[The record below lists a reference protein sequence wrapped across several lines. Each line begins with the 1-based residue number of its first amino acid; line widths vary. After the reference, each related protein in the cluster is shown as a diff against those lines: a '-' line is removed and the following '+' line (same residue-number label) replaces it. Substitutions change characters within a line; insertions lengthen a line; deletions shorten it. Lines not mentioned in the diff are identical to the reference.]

1 MTYVVNGKSFDEE
14 PAPGQCLRTFLRS
27 LGHYG
32 VKKGCDAGDC
42 GACTVWLDG
51 DPVHSCITPAY
62 RAEGREVTT
71 IEGIGSPGDLHP
83 MQRQF
88 RDAPGFQCG
97 FCTAGM
103 VMTSAAFTEAQKADL
118 PRALKGNLCR
128 CTGYRGIEDA
138 VKGVAGVETAAPG
151 KAAGTSV
158 SAPAADDVVTGR
170 AEFTMD
176 THIEGMLHL
185 KVVHSPHA
193 HARIV
198 SIDKTAALAVPGVHR
213 VYTWEDV
220 PRKRFTTAIHTDHLV
235 DPDDTFILDNTVRF
249 VGQRVVA
256 VLADT
261 VRAAEEGCRRV
272 DVEYEVLPSVF
283 DPEEAMAEGAPQLHG
298 THDPFVRDPV
308 HNILIEIHSH
318 IGDIDAGFAEADVI
332 HEGTYSTPRVQ
343 HAHLETHGSIA
354 WMDNGRLNVRTS
366 SQSPSI
372 AKGKLAYLFAL
383 RPDQLRVFCKR
394 VGGGFGGKQE
404 VISEDLVALATLDT
418 GRPVCFEYTR
428 EEEFTTASTR
438 HPMTLTV
445 KLGAKADGTLTAFQ
459 VRNVSNTGAYG
470 NHGGETL
477 YAGGAAV
484 MIYRCPNKK
493 YDAFSVYTNTIPS
506 GALRGYGMTQPTFA
520 VESAMDELAR
530 TLHIDPLELRRRNIV
545 RPGDPLVA
553 MHDGPDDVV
562 VAEDGLAK
570 CIDLVADAMAR
581 TADARTADVRT
592 ADEPPPGSGWL
603 VGVGV
608 ASSVHETAPPTEHI
622 SEAWVTLGDDLMY
635 ELAVGTVEFG
645 EGTSTAH
652 VQIAASQLGT
662 TPSRIRLVQSD
673 TDRTGFDTGAFASAG
688 LFVAGNAVL
697 RAANAVRDQILEV
710 AAAHMGVPVAMCSLD
725 EEGVV
730 CGDQRVSLAEL
741 VALARAQGVRFT
753 AARKAY
759 GSPRSVTSN
768 TQGFRIAVHRVTGE
782 IRILYSVQAT
792 DAAVVINPAQV
803 RGQVEGG
810 VAQGIGFTLTENHHV
825 DVDGAMENPNLRNY
839 RIPTYADIPR
849 TDVLLV
855 DSADSLGPLR
865 SKGIAECC
873 INPVA
878 PALANA
884 LHDATG
890 VRYRALPLT
899 PERIYSR
906 LNEDQPVPRN

>member
-1 MTYVVNGKSFDEE
+1 MTYLVNGERFDEA
-14 PAPGQCLRTFLRS
+14 PDPGQCLRTFLRA
-27 LGHYG
+27 LGHFG
-32 VKKGCDAGDC
+32 VKKGCDSGDC

-51 DPVHSCITPAY
+51 DPVHSCITPAF
-62 RAEGREVTT
+62 RAEGHEVTT
-71 IEGIGSPGDLHP
+71 IEGLGSPGHLHP

-103 VMTSAAFTEAQKADL
+103 IMTATTLTEAQKADL

-138 VKGVAGVETAAPG
+138 VRGVVGVARAAPG
-151 KAAGTSV
+151 KAVGTSV
-158 SAPAADDVVTGR
+158 GPPAADDVVTGR

-176 THIEGMLHL
+176 THLDGMLYL
-185 KVVHSPHA
+185 KVLHSPHA
-193 HARIV
+193 HARILA
-198 SIDKTAALAVPGVHR
+198 IDKTAALAVPGVHR

-220 PRKRFTTAIHTDHLV
+220 PRRRFSTAIHTDHLV
-235 DPDDTFILDNTVRF
+235 DPDDTRILDDTVRF

-261 VRAAEEGCRRV
+261 PGAAEEGCRRV
-272 DVEYEVLPSVF
+272 GVEYEVLPAVF
-283 DPEEAMAEGAPQLHG
+283 DPEEAMAPGAPQLHG
-298 THDPFVRDPV
+298 SHDPFVRDPV
-308 HNILIEIHSH
+308 RNILLEIHSH
-318 IGDIDAGFAEADVI
+318 LGDIDAGFAEADVI
-332 HEGTYSTPRVQ
+332 HEGTYFSPRVQ

-354 WMDNGRLNVRTS
+354 WMEDGRLHVRTS

-372 AKGKLAYLFAL
+372 AKVKLSRLFAL

-418 GRPVCFEYTR
+418 GRPACFEYTR
-428 EEEFTTASTR
+428 EEEFTTASPR

-445 KLGAKADGTLTAFQ
+445 TLGAKADGTLTAFQ

-484 MIYRCPNKK
+484 MIYRCPHKK
-493 YDAFSVYTNTIPS
+493 YDAFSVYTNTVPS
-506 GALRGYGMTQPTFA
+506 GALRGYGMTQPAFA
-520 VESAMDELAR
+520 VESAMDELALA
-530 TLHIDPLELRRRNIV
+530 LHLDPLALRRRNIV
-545 RPGDPLVA
+545 RPGDPLLSMA
-553 MHDGPDDVV
+553 AGPDDVV
-562 VAEDGLAK
+562 FTEDGLAK
-570 CIDLVADAMAR
+570 CLDLVEEAMAR
-581 TADARTADVRT
+581 TADT
-592 ADEPPPGSGWL
+592 PSPGPGWL
-603 VGVGV
+603 VGAGV
-608 ASSVHETAPPTEHI
+608 ASSLHETAPPTEHL
-622 SEAWVTLGDDLMY
+622 SEAWVTLGDDLVY

-652 VQIAASQLGT
+652 VQIAAHQLGT

-697 RAANAVRDQILEV
+697 RAANAVRDRILEF
-710 AAAHMGVPVAMCSLD
+710 AAAHTGVHLVLCSMED
-725 EEGVV
+725 ESVV

-741 VALARAQGVRFT
+741 VTSARARGIRFT

-810 VAQGIGFTLTENHHV
+810 VAQGIGFTLTENYQ
-825 DVDGAMENPNLRNY
+825 VDGDGVMVNPNLRNY
-839 RIPTYADIPR
+839 RIPSWADIPH

-855 DSADSLGPLR
+855 NSTDSVGPLR

-884 LHDATG
+884 LRDATG

-899 PERIYSR
+899 PERIYHRLTESR
-906 LNEDQPVPRN
+906 PAPRT

>member
-1 MTYVVNGKSFDEE
+1 MTYLVNGRSFHEE
-14 PAPGQCLRTFLRS
+14 PEPGQCLRTFLRA
-27 LGHYG
+27 LGHHG

-51 DPVHSCITPAY
+51 DPVHSCITPAF
-62 RAEGREVTT
+62 RADGREVTT
-71 IEGIGSPGDLHP
+71 IEGLGSPGDLHP
-83 MQRQF
+83 MQRRF

-103 VMTSAAFTEAQKADL
+103 IMTSATFTDAQKADL

-128 CTGYRGIEDA
+128 CTGYRAIEDA
-138 VKGVAGVETAAPG
+138 VNGVVGVESAAPG
-151 KAAGTSV
+151 KAVGRSV
-158 SAPAADDVVTGR
+158 GAPAAEDVVTGR

-176 THIEGMLHL
+176 TRLDGMLHL
-185 KVVHSPHA
+185 KVLHSPHA

-198 SIDKTAALAVPGVHR
+198 SIDKSAALAVPGVRR
-213 VYTWEDV
+213 VYTWQDV
-220 PRKRFTTAIHTDHLV
+220 PRRRFTTAIHTDHLV
-235 DPDDTFILDNTVRF
+235 DPDDTRILDDTVRF

-261 VRAAEEGCRRV
+261 VGAAEEGCRRTV
-272 DVEYEVLPSVF
+272 VEYEVLPAVF
-283 DPEEAMAEGAPQLHG
+283 DPLEAMAEGAPQLHG
-298 THDPFVRDPV
+298 SDDPFVRDPV
-308 HNILIEIHSH
+308 HNILLELHTH
-318 IGDIDAGFAEADVI
+318 IGDVDAGFAEADVI
-332 HEGTYSTPRVQ
+332 HEGTYFSPRVQ

-354 WMDNGRLNVRTS
+354 WMENGRLNVRTS

-372 AKGKLAYLFAL
+372 AKVKLAYLFAL
-383 RPDQLRVFCKR
+383 RPDRLRVFCKR

-404 VISEDLVALATLDT
+404 VISEDLAALATLDT

-428 EEEFTTASTR
+428 EDEFTTASPR

-445 KLGAKADGTLTAFQ
+445 RLGAKADGTLTAFQ

-477 YAGGAAV
+477 YAGGSAV
-484 MIYRCPNKK
+484 MIYRCPNKR
-493 YDAFSVYTNTIPS
+493 YDAFSVYTNTVPS
-506 GALRGYGMTQPTFA
+506 GALRGYGMTQPAFA

-530 TLHIDPLELRRRNIV
+530 ALHIDPLELRRRNIV

-553 MHDGPDDVV
+553 LHDGPDDV
-562 VAEDGLAK
+562 AFSEDSLAK
-570 CIDLVADAMAR
+570 CIDLVEGALAR
-581 TADARTADVRT
+581 TADQ
-592 ADEPPPGSGWL
+592 PSPGPEWL
-603 VGVGV
+603 VGTGV
-608 ASSVHETAPPTEHI
+608 ASSLHETAPPTEHV
-622 SEAWVTLGDDLMY
+622 SEAWVTLRDDLVY

-652 VQIAASQLGT
+652 VQIAAGQLGT
-662 TPSRIRLVQSD
+662 TPARIHLVQSD

-688 LFVAGNAVL
+688 LFVSGNAVL
-697 RAANAVRDQILEV
+697 RAADAVRDRILEY
-710 AAAHMGVPVAMCSLD
+710 AATYTGVHLVLCSMDD
-725 EEGVV
+725 EEVV
-730 CGDQRVSLAEL
+730 CGDRRVPLAEL
-741 VALARAQGVRFT
+741 VASARARGIRFT

-759 GSPRSVTSN
+759 GTPRSVTSN

-782 IRILYSVQAT
+782 IRVLHSVQAA

-810 VAQGIGFTLTENHHV
+810 VAQGIGFALTENHHV
-825 DVDGAMENPNLRNY
+825 DDDGVMVNPNFRNY
-839 RIPTYADIPR
+839 RIPTFADVPR
-849 TDVLLV
+849 TEVLLV
-855 DSADSLGPLR
+855 ASTDSVGPLR
-865 SKGIAECC
+865 SKGMAECC

-890 VRYRALPLT
+890 VRFRSLPLT

-906 LNEDQPVPRN
+906 LIEKQSVPTGPGS

>member
-1 MTYVVNGKSFDEE
+1 MTYSVNGRSFSEE
-14 PAPGQCLRTFLRS
+14 PDPGQCLRTFLRA
-27 LGHYG
+27 LGHFG

-51 DPVHSCITPAY
+51 TPVHSCITPAF
-62 RAEGREVTT
+62 RAEGHEVTT
-71 IEGIGSPGDLHP
+71 IEGLGSPGDLHP
-83 MQRQF
+83 AQRRF

-103 VMTSAAFTEAQKADL
+103 IMTSATFTEDQKVDL

-128 CTGYRGIEDA
+128 CTGYRAIEDA
-138 VKGVAGVETAAPG
+138 VKGVTGVQKAEPG
-151 KAAGTSV
+151 RAVGTSV
-158 SAPAADDVVTGR
+158 GAPAADDVVTGL

-176 THIEGMLHL
+176 TRMEGMLHL
-185 KVVHSPHA
+185 KVLHSPHA

-198 SIDKTAALAVPGVHR
+198 SIDKSAALAVPGVHR

-220 PRKRFTTAIHTDHLV
+220 PRRRFTTAIHTDHLV
-235 DPDDTFILDNTVRF
+235 DPDDTYILDRTVRF

-261 VRAAEEGCRRV
+261 VGAAEEGCRKV
-272 DVEYEVLPSVF
+272 AVEYEVLPAVF
-283 DPEEAMAEGAPQLHG
+283 DPEQAMADGAPQLHG
-298 THDPFVRDPV
+298 SEDPFARDYV
-308 HNILIEIHSH
+308 HNLLLEIHSH
-318 IGDIDAGFAEADVI
+318 IGDVGAGFAAADVI
-332 HEGTYSTPRVQ
+332 HEGTYFSPRVQ

-354 WMDNGRLNVRTS
+354 WMEDGRLNVRTS

-372 AKGKLAYLFAL
+372 AKVKLAYLFAL

-404 VISEDLVALATLDT
+404 VISEDLAALAALDT

-428 EEEFTTASTR
+428 EEEFTTASPR
-438 HPMTLTV
+438 HPMKLTV

-459 VRNVSNTGAYG
+459 VRNLSNTGAYG

-477 YAGGAAV
+477 YAGGSAV

-493 YDAFSVYTNTIPS
+493 YDAFSVYTNTVPS
-506 GALRGYGMTQPTFA
+506 GALRGYGMTQPAFA
-520 VESAMDELAR
+520 VESAMDELALA
-530 TLHIDPLELRRRNIV
+530 LHMDPLELRRRNIV
-545 RPGDPLVA
+545 RPGEPLVA
-553 MHDGPDDVV
+553 LHDGPDDVV
-562 VAEDGLAK
+562 FHEDGLGK
-570 CIDLVADAMAR
+570 CIDLVAGELAR
-581 TADARTADVRT
+581 TADQ
-592 ADEPPPGSGWL
+592 PSPGPGWL

-608 ASSVHETAPPTEHI
+608 ASSMHETAPPTEHV
-622 SEAWVTLGDDLMY
+622 SEAWLTLGDDLVY

-652 VQIAASQLGT
+652 VQIAANQLGT

-697 RAANAVRDQILEV
+697 RAANAVRDRVLDF
-710 AAAHMGVPVAMCSLD
+710 AATHTGVHVVMCSMD
-725 EEGVV
+725 DDGVV
-730 CGDQRVSLAEL
+730 CGDERVSLATL
-741 VALARAQGVRFT
+741 VAEARAGGIRFT

-782 IRILYSVQAT
+782 IRVLYSVQAT
-792 DAAVVINPAQV
+792 DAGVLINPEQV

-810 VAQGIGFTLTENHHV
+810 VAQGIGFALTENFQI
-825 DVDGAMENPNLRNY
+825 DADGVMANPNLRNY
-839 RIPTYADIPR
+839 RIPTYADVPR

-855 DSADSLGPLR
+855 GSSDSVGAMR
-865 SKGIAECC
+865 SKGMAECC

-884 LHDATG
+884 LRDATG
-890 VRYRALPLT
+890 VRYRELPLT
-899 PERIYSR
+899 PERIYGR
-906 LNEDQPVPRN
+906 LVESQSARTGTRR

>member
-1 MTYVVNGKSFDEE
+1 MTYLVNGRSFHEE
-14 PAPGQCLRTFLRS
+14 PEPGQCLRTFLRA
-27 LGHYG
+27 LGHHG

-51 DPVHSCITPAY
+51 DPVHSCITPAF
-62 RAEGREVTT
+62 RADGREVTT
-71 IEGIGSPGDLHP
+71 IEGLGSPGDLHP
-83 MQRQF
+83 MQRRF

-103 VMTSAAFTEAQKADL
+103 IMTSATFTDAQKADL

-128 CTGYRGIEDA
+128 CTGYRAIEDA
-138 VKGVAGVETAAPG
+138 VNGVAGVESAAPG
-151 KAAGTSV
+151 KAVGRSV
-158 SAPAADDVVTGR
+158 GAPAAEDVVTGR

-176 THIEGMLHL
+176 TRLDDMLHL
-185 KVVHSPHA
+185 KVLHSPHA

-198 SIDKTAALAVPGVHR
+198 SIDKSAALAVPGVRR
-213 VYTWEDV
+213 VYTWQDV
-220 PRKRFTTAIHTDHLV
+220 PRRRFTTAIHTDHLV
-235 DPDDTFILDNTVRF
+235 DPDDTRILDDTVRF

-261 VRAAEEGCRRV
+261 VGAAEEGCRRTV
-272 DVEYEVLPSVF
+272 VEYEVLPAVF
-283 DPEEAMAEGAPQLHG
+283 EPLEAMAEGAPQLHG
-298 THDPFVRDPV
+298 SDDPFVRDPV
-308 HNILIEIHSH
+308 HNILLELHTH
-318 IGDIDAGFAEADVI
+318 IGDVDAGFAEADVI
-332 HEGTYSTPRVQ
+332 HEGTYFSPRVQ

-354 WMDNGRLNVRTS
+354 WMENGRLNVRTS

-372 AKGKLAYLFAL
+372 AKVKLAYLFAL
-383 RPDQLRVFCKR
+383 RPDRLRVFCKR

-404 VISEDLVALATLDT
+404 VISEDLAALATLDT

-428 EEEFTTASTR
+428 EDEFTTASPR

-445 KLGAKADGTLTAFQ
+445 RLGAKADGTLTAFQ

-477 YAGGAAV
+477 YAGGSAV
-484 MIYRCPNKK
+484 MIYRCPNKR
-493 YDAFSVYTNTIPS
+493 YDAFSVYTNTVPS
-506 GALRGYGMTQPTFA
+506 GALRGYGMTQPAFA

-530 TLHIDPLELRRRNIV
+530 ALHIDPLELRRRNIV

-553 MHDGPDDVV
+553 LHDGPDDV
-562 VAEDGLAK
+562 AFSEDSLAK
-570 CIDLVADAMAR
+570 CIDLVEGALAR
-581 TADARTADVRT
+581 TADQ
-592 ADEPPPGSGWL
+592 PSPGPEWL
-603 VGVGV
+603 VGTGV
-608 ASSVHETAPPTEHI
+608 ASSLHETAPPTEHV
-622 SEAWVTLGDDLMY
+622 SEAWVTLRDDLVY

-652 VQIAASQLGT
+652 VQIAAGQLGT
-662 TPSRIRLVQSD
+662 TPARIHLVQSD

-688 LFVAGNAVL
+688 LFVSGNAVL
-697 RAANAVRDQILEV
+697 RAADAVRDRILEY
-710 AAAHMGVPVAMCSLD
+710 AAAYTGVHLVLCSMDD
-725 EEGVV
+725 EEVV
-730 CGDQRVSLAEL
+730 CGDRRVPLAEL
-741 VALARAQGVRFT
+741 VASARARGIRFT

-782 IRILYSVQAT
+782 IRVLHSVQAA

-810 VAQGIGFTLTENHHV
+810 VAQGIGFALTENHHV
-825 DVDGAMENPNLRNY
+825 DDDGVMVNPNFRNY
-839 RIPTYADIPR
+839 RIPTFADVPR
-849 TDVLLV
+849 TEVLLV
-855 DSADSLGPLR
+855 ASTDSVGPLR
-865 SKGIAECC
+865 SKGMAECC

-890 VRYRALPLT
+890 VRFRSLPLT

-906 LNEDQPVPRN
+906 LIEKQSVPTGPGS

>member
-1 MTYVVNGKSFDEE
+1 MSYLVNGRSFTEE

-51 DPVHSCITPAY
+51 DPVHSCITPAF
-62 RAEGREVTT
+62 RADGHEVTT
-71 IEGIGSPGDLHP
+71 IEGLGAPGDLHP
-83 MQRQF
+83 VQREF

-103 VMTSAAFTEAQKADL
+103 IMTSATFTDAQRADL

-128 CTGYRGIEDA
+128 CTGYRAIEDA
-138 VKGVAGVETAAPG
+138 VRGVVGVAGAAPG
-151 KAAGTSV
+151 KAVGTSV
-158 SAPAADDVVTGR
+158 GAPAADDVVTGR

-176 THIEGMLHL
+176 TRLDGMLHL
-185 KVVHSPHA
+185 KVLHSPHA

-198 SIDKTAALAVPGVHR
+198 SVDKSAALAVPGVRR
-213 VYTWEDV
+213 VYTWQDV
-220 PRKRFTTAIHTDHLV
+220 PRRRFTTAIHTDHLV
-235 DPDDTFILDNTVRF
+235 DPDDTFILDDTIRF

-261 VRAAEEGCRRV
+261 VGAAEEGCRKV
-272 DVEYEVLPSVF
+272 VVEYEVLPAVF
-283 DPEEAMAEGAPQLHG
+283 DAEAAMAEGAPQLHD
-298 THDPFVRDPV
+298 TDDPFALDPV
-308 HNILIEIHSH
+308 HNVLLEIHSH
-318 IGDIDAGFAEADVI
+318 IGDVDTGFAEADVI
-332 HEGTYSTPRVQ
+332 HEGTYSSPRVQ

-354 WMDNGRLNVRTS
+354 WLENGRLNVRTS

-372 AKGKLAYLFAL
+372 AKVKLAHLFAL

-404 VISEDLVALATLDT
+404 VISEDLAALAALDT

-428 EEEFTTASTR
+428 EEEFTTASPR

-484 MIYRCPNKK
+484 MIYRCPHKK
-493 YDAFSVYTNTIPS
+493 YDAYSVYTNTVPS
-506 GALRGYGMTQPTFA
+506 GALRGYGMTQPAFA

-530 TLHIDPLELRRRNIV
+530 ALHLDPLELRRRNIV
-545 RPGDPLVA
+545 RPGEPLVA
-553 MHDGPDDVV
+553 LHDGPDDVSFT
-562 VAEDGLAK
+562 EDSLAK
-570 CIDLVADAMAR
+570 CIDRVGEALAR
-581 TADARTADVRT
+581 TAGQAS
-592 ADEPPPGSGWL
+592 PGPEWL
-603 VGVGV
+603 VGTGV
-608 ASSVHETAPPTEHI
+608 ASSLHETAPPTEHI
-622 SEAWVTLGDDLMY
+622 SEAWVTLGDDLVY

-652 VQIAASQLGT
+652 VQIAAGQLGT

-688 LFVAGNAVL
+688 LFVSGNAVL
-697 RAANAVRDQILEV
+697 RAADAVRDRILEY
-710 AAAHMGVPVAMCSLD
+710 AAAYTGVHPVLCSLG
-725 EEGVV
+725 EEDVF
-730 CGDQRVSLAEL
+730 CGDRRVPLAEL
-741 VALARAQGVRFT
+741 VASARTRGIRFT

-782 IRILYSVQAT
+782 IRILHSVQAA
-792 DAAVVINPAQV
+792 DAGAIINPAQV

-810 VAQGIGFTLTENHHV
+810 VAQGIGFALTENHHI
-825 DVDGAMENPNLRNY
+825 DADGVMVNPNLRNY

-855 DSADSLGPLR
+855 ASTDSVGPLR
-865 SKGIAECC
+865 SKGMAECC

-890 VRYRALPLT
+890 VRFRSLPLT

-906 LNEDQPVPRN
+906 LIEKQSVSTGSDS

>member
-1 MTYVVNGKSFDEE
+1 MTFTVNGRSFDDE
-14 PAPGQCLRTFLRS
+14 PEPGQCMRTFLRS
-27 LGHYG
+27 LGHFG

-51 DPVHSCITPAY
+51 DPVHSCITPAF
-62 RAEGREVTT
+62 RADGHEVTT
-71 IEGIGSPGDLHP
+71 IEGLGSPGDLHP

-103 VMTSAAFTEAQKADL
+103 IMTSAALTEAQKDDL

-128 CTGYRGIEDA
+128 CTGYRAIEDA
-138 VKGVAGVETAAPG
+138 VRGVTGVETAAPG
-151 KAAGTSV
+151 KAVGTSV
-158 SAPAADDVVTGR
+158 GAPAADDVVTGR

-176 THIEGMLHL
+176 TRLEGMLHL
-185 KVVHSPHA
+185 KVLHSPHA

-198 SIDKTAALAVPGVHR
+198 SIDKTAALAVPGVRR

-235 DPDDTFILDNTVRF
+235 DPDDTFILDDTVRF

-261 VRAAEEGCRRV
+261 VGAAEEGCRRV
-272 DVEYEVLPSVF
+272 VVDYDVMPAVF

-298 THDPFVRDPV
+298 AQDPFVRDPV
-308 HNILIEIHSH
+308 HNVLLEIHAH
-318 IGDIDAGFAEADVI
+318 IGDVDAGFADADVI
-332 HEGTYSTPRVQ
+332 HEGTYSSPRVQ

-354 WMDNGRLNVRTS
+354 WMEDGRLNVRTS

-372 AKGKLAYLFAL
+372 AKAKLAHLFAL
-383 RPDQLRVFCKR
+383 RPDRLRVFCKR

-428 EEEFTTASTR
+428 EEEFTTASPR

-493 YDAFSVYTNTIPS
+493 YDAFAVYTNTVPS
-506 GALRGYGMTQPTFA
+506 GALRGYGMTQPAFA

-530 TLHIDPLELRRRNIV
+530 ALHLDPLELRRRNIV

-553 MHDGPDDVV
+553 LHDGPDDVTFT
-562 VAEDGLAK
+562 EDGLAK
-570 CIDLVADAMAR
+570 CIDLVDAAMAR
-581 TADARTADVRT
+581 TAH
-592 ADEPPPGSGWL
+592 EPSPGPDWL
-603 VGVGV
+603 VGAGV
-608 ASSVHETAPPTEHI
+608 ASSLHETAPPTEHI
-622 SEAWVTLGDDLMY
+622 SEAWVTLGDDLVY

-645 EGTSTAH
+645 EGTPTAH
-652 VQIAASQLGT
+652 VQIAADQLGT
-662 TPSRIRLVQSD
+662 TPERIRLVQSD

-697 RAANAVRDQILEV
+697 RAADAVRDRILEF
-710 AAAHMGVPVAMCSLD
+710 AAAHTGVHVVMCSMD
-725 EEGVV
+725 DDGVV
-730 CGDQRVSLAEL
+730 CGEQRVSLADL
-741 VALARAQGVRFT
+741 VALARARGIRFT

-792 DAAVVINPAQV
+792 DAGEVINPAQV
-803 RGQVEGG
+803 RGQVDGG
-810 VAQGIGFTLTENHHV
+810 VAQGIGFALTENHRI
-825 DVDGAMENPNLRNY
+825 DASGAVVNPNLRNY
-839 RIPTYADIPR
+839 RIPTYADVPR

-855 DSADSLGPLR
+855 ASSDSVGPLR
-865 SKGIAECC
+865 AKGMAECC
-873 INPVA
+873 VNPVA

-899 PERIYSR
+899 PERIFSR
-906 LNEDQPVPRN
+906 LNEASPVSTAAGSKGSP

>member
-1 MTYVVNGKSFDEE
+1 MTYLVNGRSFAEE
-14 PAPGQCLRTFLRS
+14 PRPGQCLRTFLRE
-27 LGHYG
+27 LGHFG

-51 DPVHSCITPAY
+51 RPVHSCVTPAF
-62 RAEGREVTT
+62 RAEDREVTT
-71 IEGIGSPGDLHP
+71 VEGLGSPGDLHP
-83 MQRQF
+83 AQRRF

-103 VMTSAAFTEAQKADL
+103 IMTSATFTEEQKADL

-128 CTGYRGIEDA
+128 CTGYRSIEDA
-138 VKGVAGVETAAPG
+138 VRGLSAVETAAPG
-151 KAAGTSV
+151 RAVGTSV
-158 SAPAADDVVTGR
+158 GAPAAEDVVTGR

-176 THIEGMLHL
+176 TRMDGMLHL

-198 SIDKTAALAVPGVHR
+198 SVDRTAALAVPGVRR

-220 PRKRFTTAIHTDHLV
+220 PRRRFTTAIHTDHLV
-235 DPDDTFILDNTVRF
+235 DPDDTYILDDTVRF
-249 VGQRVVA
+249 AGQRVAA
-256 VLADT
+256 VVADT
-261 VRAAEEGCRRV
+261 VGAAEEGCRRLV
-272 DVEYEVLPSVF
+272 VEYDVLPAVF
-283 DPEEAMAEGAPQLHG
+283 DPEEAMAEGAPRLHG
-298 THDPFVRDPV
+298 SEDPFVRDSV
-308 HNILIEIHSH
+308 RNLLLEIHSH
-318 IGDIDAGFAEADVI
+318 IGDVDAGFAAADVI
-332 HEGTYSTPRVQ
+332 HEGTYVSPRVQ

-354 WMDNGRLNVRTS
+354 WMEDGRLNVRTS

-372 AKGKLAYLFAL
+372 AKVKLAYLFAL

-404 VISEDLVALATLDT
+404 VISEDLAALAALDT
-418 GRPVCFEYTR
+418 GRPVSFEYTR
-428 EEEFTTASTR
+428 EEEFTTASPR
-438 HPMTLTV
+438 HPMKLTV

-493 YDAFSVYTNTIPS
+493 YDAYSVYTNTVPS
-506 GALRGYGMTQPTFA
+506 GALRGYGMTQPAFA
-520 VESAMDELAR
+520 VESAMDELALA
-530 TLHIDPLELRRRNIV
+530 LHMDPLQLRRRNIV

-553 MHDGPDDVV
+553 MHDGPDDVMFN
-562 VAEDGLAK
+562 EDGLAK
-570 CIDLVADAMAR
+570 CVDLVAGSLSR
-581 TADARTADVRT
+581 TADQ
-592 ADEPPPGSGWL
+592 PSPGPGWL

-608 ASSVHETAPPTEHI
+608 ASSLHETAPPTEHI
-622 SEAWVTLGDDLMY
+622 SEAWITLGDDLVY

-652 VQIAASQLGT
+652 VQIAANQLGT

-697 RAANAVRDQILEV
+697 QAANAVRDRILEF
-710 AAAHMGVPVAMCSLD
+710 AASHAGVHVVMCSMDD
-725 EEGVV
+725 EDVV
-730 CGDQRVSLAEL
+730 CGDIRVPLSEL
-741 VALARAQGVRFT
+741 VALARARGIRFT

-759 GSPRSVTSN
+759 GSPRSVVSN
-768 TQGFRIAVHRVTGE
+768 TQGFRIAVHPVTGE
-782 IRILYSVQAT
+782 IRVLHSVHAT
-792 DAAVVINPAQV
+792 DAGVVINPEQV
-803 RGQVEGG
+803 RGQVDGG
-810 VAQGIGFTLTENHHV
+810 VAQGIGFALTENYQV
-825 DVDGAMENPNLRNY
+825 DADGVMVNPNLRNY
-839 RIPTYADIPR
+839 RIPTFADVPR
-849 TDVLLV
+849 TELLLV
-855 DSADSLGPLR
+855 GSTDSVGPMR
-865 SKGIAECC
+865 SKGMAECC

-884 LHDATG
+884 LRDATG
-890 VRYRALPLT
+890 VRYRELPLT

-906 LNEDQPVPRN
+906 LGESRPARTGPAR